1 MNELNIYYYF
11 TKCNFPFLKPLTSL
25 FSACPSPLIHEYSN
39 YVLFVSKDLKYIQSN

>member
-11 TKCNFPFLKPLTSL
+11 TKCNFPFPKPLTSL
-25 FSACPSPLIHEYSN
+25 FSACPSHLIHAYSN